1 MMRMRGVVS
10 MSVGVG
16 MRVRVGVVVQH
27 GMSSTTAP
35 TALVGGEGEE
45 ADDRAAGS
53 RGGHCG

>member
-1 MMRMRGVVS
+1 MVRMRGMVS

-45 ADDRAAGS
+45 ADDRAA
-53 RGGHCG
+53 